1 MKWNRRRSILPVV
14 AAAVAVPLVSGL
26 LIGCEPEASGDE
38 QQSSQPAEDDEP
50 AAYEAPEGSAQT
62 LAADVHRAHG
72 GPDWQ
77 DVRQLAFRFV
87 VSDGDDVMLDAGHD
101 WNVADGTTEIEW
113 DDGDERR
120 WNVVL
125 DIDEQQALEATID
138 GEDADDAELEEASAD
153 AYQRWVNDTYWLLM
167 PIKLFDPGVE
177 LSTGESI
184 DDRQRA
190 VDVLELSFEDVGLT
204 PGDRYDVRIDP
215 DSHRVSSWKMMLQG
229 RDEPTEVDWDDYRE
243 VGPLTLPMERNW
255 RPSDQQIS
263 FRDVSVDTATDEDH
277 HEEP

>member
-1 MKWNRRRSILPVV
+1 MKWNGRRWILPVV
-14 AAAVAVPLVSGL
+14 AAAVAVPLTSGL
-26 LIGCEPEASGDE
+26 LVGCEPVESGDE
-38 QQSSQPAEDDEP
+38 EQSSQPVEDDGP
-50 AAYEAPEGSAQT
+50 AAYEAPEGPAQT

-77 DVRQLAFRFV
+77 EVRNLAFRFV
-87 VSDGDDVMLDAGHD
+87 VSDGDEVMFDAEHD
-101 WNVADGTTEIEW
+101 WDVADGTTQIQW
-113 DDGDERR
+113 DDGDDRR
-120 WNVVL
+120 WEVVL

-138 GEDADDAELEEASAD
+138 GEAADESQLEEASAD
-153 AYQRWVNDTYWLLM
+153 AYRRWVNDTYWLLM

-184 DDRQRA
+184 EDRQRA

-215 DSHRVSSWKMMLQG
+215 ESHRVSSWKMMLQG
-229 RDEPTEVDWDDYRE
+229 RDEATEVDWDDYRD
-243 VGPLTLPMERNW
+243 VGPLTLAMERNW
-255 RPSDQQIS
+255 RTSDQQIS
-263 FRDVSVDTATDEDH
+263 FRDVSVDTAHAEDH